1 MASTTAM
8 FTALSGLNA
17 SSRTIDVVGNNIAN
31 VNTTGY
37 KSSRAQFSDR
47 FYRTMRGASAPGD
60 TNGGSNPAQVGLGVN
75 VAGVSRSFTQGSL
88 GVTGDAGDMAIEG
101 EGFFVVSRGGTQYY
115 TRAGNFRLDA
125 NNELVSPDGSV
136 VQGYAADE
144 DFNIST
150 GGTLSSISIPIGN
163 RTIAEATSSARFSG
177 NLDASGTVATSGTQL
192 TIGGTAAAGL
202 RVVAT
207 AVPAPGAGQQILGAS
222 LLTDIEVPSAPGS
235 GTSLFAVGQIIEL
248 SEARRGT
255 AAIAKEQYTI
265 TAASTVNDLNA
276 FLSQSLGIQTGAA
289 NPDGATPGVTIDPA
303 TGLITVVGNTG
314 TVNNL
319 TLASANLRLLDSAG
333 TLISTPLTSMAVS
346 SANGESVRTSI
357 PAFDSLGNLVEVNV
371 SMVLQSKNATGGT
384 TWRYFVDSPDDADP
398 TTVMASGTVLFD
410 DEGQL
415 ATTAPITVTME
426 RNSVGSPT
434 GASTPLTFD
443 LVLADGN
450 NIVTSLATRSIL
462 QPSQVDGLP
471 PGTLE
476 SFSVGRDGTVFGIFS
491 NSAVRTLAQVAVA
504 TFVNP
509 SGLSAQG
516 SNLFA
521 VSPNSGCAGDDGGNR
536 RGGVDSGTL
545 AGAVERGPVG
555 GVHQPDFG
563 LDGVLGQLAG
573 DYDDRSVVPA
583 ALGAGSVRP
592 DLAAG
597 AGNGESS
604 GRSNRPM
611 T

>member
-37 KSSRAQFSDR
+37 KSSRAQFSDS
-47 FYRTMRGASAPGD
+47 FYRTLRGASGPGD
-60 TNGGSNPAQVGLGVN
+60 TNGGSNPTQVGLGVN

-88 GVTGDAGDMAIEG
+88 GVTGDSGDMAIEG
-101 EGFFVVSRGGTQYY
+101 EGFFVVSRGGTQFY

-125 NNELVSPDGSV
+125 NNELVTPDGSI
-136 VQGYAADE
+136 VQGYAADD
-144 DFNIST
+144 DFNIPT
-150 GGTLSSISIPIGN
+150 GGTLSPISIPLGN
-163 RTIAEATSSARFSG
+163 RTIAEATTSARFSG
-177 NLDASGTVATSGTQL
+177 NLNAGGTVATSGTQL
-192 TIGGTAAAGL
+192 TIGGTTTAGL

-207 AVPAPGAGQQILGAS
+207 AVPAPAPGQQILGAS
-222 LLTDIEVPSAPGS
+222 LLTDIEVPTAPGS

-248 SEARRGT
+248 SDVRRGT
-255 AAIAKEQYTI
+255 APVPSQQYTI
-265 TAASTVNDLNA
+265 TATSTVNDLTA
-276 FLSQSLGIQTGAA
+276 FLNQSLGIQTGAA

-319 TLASANLRLLDSAG
+319 TLASSNLRLLDSAG
-333 TLISTPLTSMAVS
+333 TYISAPLTSTAVS
-346 SANGESVRTSI
+346 AANGEAIRTQFI
-357 PAFDSLGNLVEVNV
+357 GFDSLGNAVEVNV
-371 SMVLQSKNATGGT
+371 SMVLQSKNSAGGT
-384 TWRYFVDSPDDADP
+384 TWQYFVDSPDDADP

-410 DEGQL
+410 SQGQL
-415 ATTAPITVTME
+415 ATTTPISVTME

-434 GASTPLTFD
+434 GAATPLTFD

-450 NIVTSLATRSIL
+450 NIVTSLATASRL
-462 QPSQVDGLP
+462 LPSQVDGLP

-491 NSAVRTLAQVAVA
+491 NSAVRTLARVAVA

-509 SGLSAQG
+509 SGLSAAG

-521 VSPNSGCAGDDGGNR
+521 VSPNSGTAQVTAAG
-536 RGGVDSGTL
+536 SG
-545 AGAVERGPVG
+545 
-555 GVHQPDFG
+555 
-563 LDGVLGQLAG
+563 
-573 DYDDRSVVPA
+573 
-583 ALGAGSVRP
+583 GAGSIVERSLELSNV
-592 DLAAG
+592 DLSAEFINLISAST
-597 AGNGESS
+597 AYSANSRVITTTDQLFQQLLAL
-604 GRSNRPM
+604 GR
-611 T
+611 